1 MDVGVAQV
9 HAVKSVRPNMPELKH
24 LIADMKKDMVHIYLE
39 VEGVTY
45 YVLIQKFNAPL
56 VGTPNPNLVV
66 IGDE

>member
-1 MDVGVAQV
+1 
-9 HAVKSVRPNMPELKH
+9 MPELKH